1 MPSSVVS
8 SFFYNPPSST
18 LRVIF
23 TSGVVY
29 DYKNVPAK
37 VYEAMKKTT
46 SKGKYLNKYI
56 KGHYD
61 FTKIES

>member
-8 SFFYNPPSST
+8 AFFYDALSST

-23 TSGVVY
+23 TSGLIY
-29 DYKNVPAK
+29 DYTNVPVT
-37 VYEAMKKTT
+37 VYEAMKKST
-46 SKGKYLNKYI
+46 SKGKYLNQHI

-61 FTKIES
+61 FRKIT

>member
-8 SFFYNPPSST
+8 GMRYDPVSAT

-23 TSGVVY
+23 VSGMIY
-29 DYKNVPAK
+29 DYKNVPATI
-37 VYEAMKKTT
+37 YEAMKTAG

-56 KGHYD
+56 KGCYP
-61 FTKIES
+61 FKKIK